1 MGKSAHEAALAGTQE
16 IGLAVLATT
25 LVDRRR
31 VPADR
36 LHGRHRRQVLP
47 RVRPDH
53 RRRGA
58 DLDVRQ
64 LHARPD
70 AVEHLARPAGA
81 RPHAG
86 APAHA
91 STTAR
96 IGRVTGLFERLTES
110 LSHAY
115 QAILRWSLAHKLAT
129 LGDRAR
135 HLRRQLLHHPGAR
148 RRVHP
153 EGRLLR
159 DAAQLLHAGRLV
171 DRGDRGAR
179 AADRRG
185 AARVARGA
193 LHGDDDQQRPGR
205 RQDLRRGLRAAAST
219 ARTAGAAST
228 S

>member
-1 MGKSAHEAALAGTQE
+1 MALSLCVGLLIDDAIVVRENIVRHVQMGKSAHDAALAGTDE

-25 LVDRRR
+25 LLDRRR

-47 RVRPDH
+47 RVRPDD

-81 RPHAG
+81 RARRARRRRSRRLRPHAS
-86 APAHA
+86 AASPACSTA
-91 STTAR
+91 SPQR
-96 IGRVTGLFERLTES
+96 SRD
-110 LSHAY
+110 AY
-115 QAILRWSLAHKLAT
+115 QAILGWSLRAQARHARH
-129 LGDRAR
+129 RAR

-148 RRVHP
+148 RRVRA

-171 DRGDRGAR
+171 ARGDRDAR
-179 AADRRG
+179 A
-185 AARVARGA
+185 
-193 LHGDDDQQRPGR
+193 GR
-205 RQDLRRGLRAAAST
+205 ST
-219 ARTAGAAST
+219 RCCANCPRCATR
-228 S
+228 